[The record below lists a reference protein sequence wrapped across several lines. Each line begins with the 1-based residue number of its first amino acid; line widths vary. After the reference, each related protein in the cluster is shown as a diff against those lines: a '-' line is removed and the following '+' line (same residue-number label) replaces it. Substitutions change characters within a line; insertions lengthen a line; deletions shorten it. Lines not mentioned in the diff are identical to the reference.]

1 VSVTR
6 RIVTGHTPDRR
17 SVVLTDAPV
26 PHVRALPGAR
36 FDEVWSV
43 VSAPAVLGLAPIT
56 EPTSVSPQIALGS
69 GFGNL
74 IRVIEFL
81 PASSGGKRSPMHRTR
96 TIDYGIVLE
105 GEIVLILSDSEVLLR
120 AGDIVIQR
128 GTDHAWANRSDRV
141 ARMAFVLVD
150 GVFTDELKAILPDGA
165 VEDLMHEGP

>member
-1 VSVTR
+1 MSVTR

-43 VSAPAVLGLAPIT
+43 ASAPAVLGLAPIT
-56 EPTSVSPQIALGS
+56 EPTSISPQIALGT

-74 IRVIEFL
+74 IRMIEFL

-128 GTDHAWANRSDRV
+128 GTDHAWENRSETPAKIV
-141 ARMAFVLVD
+141 FVLID
-150 GVFTDELKAILPDGA
+150 AEFDDELEKI
-165 VEDLMHEGP
+165 VEGKDITR